1 MSEKHHASHL
11 TLEVE
16 RKGHT
21 VVVKCSGKLVSGVN
35 DVLYARVKEL
45 FPETKHI
52 VLDLKDLVRM
62 DSSGLGTLVRLYV
75 SAKSAGITLELTH
88 LSKQV
93 RELLGLTN
101 LLEVFAFIGQS
112 GVKMG

>member
-1 MSEKHHASHL
+1 MSEKAHATL

-21 VVVKCSGKLVSGVN
+21 IVVRCSGRLVSGVN
-35 DVLYARVKEL
+35 DILYTRVKEQ
-45 FPETKHI
+45 FPHTKHI

-62 DSSGLGTLVRLYV
+62 DSTGLGTLARLYV